1 MLFGFLIS
9 YGAIVATMIAAG
21 TVLPLPEEIV
31 LLSLGYAASAKAVHL
46 GPALSAAILGALIGD
61 NILFGIARHGGAY
74 AERLYALLLNSKAGK
89 IAQKED
95 TYPALYIVVGRF
107 IVGIRTL
114 GPLVA
119 AHQGVSW
126 LRFAFWDAVAVAIY
140 VPTIFF
146 LGFHFHHSILAFI
159 EDVRTAKHFIFIAL
173 MVIIAMYVAWS
184 WRSAWIKTKS

>member
-1 MLFGFLIS
+1 MFLAFLLS
-9 YGAIVATMIAAG
+9 YGAIVVTMVAAG

-46 GPALSAAILGALIGD
+46 WGALTACVIGALIGD
-61 NILFGIARHGGAY
+61 NFLFGIARHGGKY
-74 AERLYALLLNSKAGK
+74 AEWLYELLLSSKAGK
-89 IAQKED
+89 IARKED

-107 IVGIRTL
+107 IIGIRTL

-119 AHQGVSW
+119 AHQGMSW
-126 LRFAFWDAVAVAIY
+126 LRFAFWDAVAVLLY

-159 EDVRTAKHFIFIAL
+159 DDVRTAKHLIFIVL
-173 MVIIAMYVAWS
+173 IVLIGLYVSWS
-184 WRSAWIKTKS
+184 WRSAWLRSKK

>member
-1 MLFGFLIS
+1 MLLGFLLS
-9 YGAIVATMIAAG
+9 YGAIVLTMVAAG

-46 GPALSAAILGALIGD
+46 GPTLAALILGALIGD
-61 NILFGIARHGGAY
+61 NLLFGIARHGGKY
-74 AERLYALLLNSKAGK
+74 AEWLYALLLSSKAGK
-89 IAQKED
+89 IARKED

-107 IVGIRTL
+107 IIGIRTL

-126 LRFAFWDAVAVAIY
+126 VRFAFWDAVAVSIY
-140 VPTIFF
+140 VPVIFF

-159 EDVRTAKHFIFIAL
+159 DDVRTAKHFIFAVLILLIA
-173 MVIIAMYVAWS
+173 VYVTWS
-184 WRSAWIKTKS
+184 WRSAWLKTKK